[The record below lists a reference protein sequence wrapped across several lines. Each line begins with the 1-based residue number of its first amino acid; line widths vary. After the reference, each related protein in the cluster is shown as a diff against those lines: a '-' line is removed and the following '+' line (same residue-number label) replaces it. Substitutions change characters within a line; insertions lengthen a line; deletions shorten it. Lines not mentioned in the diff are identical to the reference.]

1 MKTALLAAV
10 VAVSVLAVASGA
22 DAKGPPSGFQACGQ
36 NACVTI
42 TPNDAEALA
51 IKLFYGDG
59 SRELFAPKVVP
70 GPFYTLRW
78 HFEGDMHTGY
88 YVPALNLF
96 RYVGDPASPAV
107 SSTSLVHWMHLD
119 AQGQAALGR
128 AFTPLQP
135 YARPTPT
142 RVTVGGRDV
151 ADPESYLRLWS
162 VGKATY
168 KWPTG
173 RFLKVVIASATPS
186 PWTDGNAH
194 LSIAR
199 RSPYL
204 LRDGT
209 VVRISAGLARQ
220 IRARV
225 SLR

>member
-1 MKTALLAAV
+1 VFVLTSAAE
-10 VAVSVLAVASGA
+10 
-22 DAKGPPSGFQACGQ
+22 AKGPPTGFQACGQ
-36 NACVTI
+36 NTCVTI
-42 TPNDAEALA
+42 TPNDAEQLA

-59 SRELFAPKVVP
+59 SREVFAPKVAP
-70 GPFYTLRW
+70 APFYTLRW
-78 HFEGDMHTGY
+78 RFEGDMHTGY

-96 RYVGDPASPAV
+96 RYAGDPASPTV
-107 SSTSLVHWMHLD
+107 SSTSLVHWMQLD
-119 AQGQAALGR
+119 AQAQAALGPV
-128 AFTPLQP
+128 FTPLQP
-135 YARPTPT
+135 YARPTAT

-173 RFLKVVIASATPS
+173 RFLKVVIQSATPS
-186 PWTDGNAH
+186 PWTDANAH

-209 VVRISAGLARQ
+209 VVRISGVLARQ